1 MLHFILADTL
11 LSPPSCSAYKDVNVP
26 LGLLRQ
32 SRYRVKKAEG
42 ESGRK
47 GPCFG
52 IYGGETRLGIGA
64 RLLMADCPVEQ
75 CLKSLNGAT

>member
-1 MLHFILADTL
+1 M
-11 LSPPSCSAYKDVNVP
+11 P

-52 IYGGETRLGIGA
+52 IYGGKTRLGSGA
-64 RLLMADCPVEQ
+64 LLQTATDVRLSC
-75 CLKSLNGAT
+75 